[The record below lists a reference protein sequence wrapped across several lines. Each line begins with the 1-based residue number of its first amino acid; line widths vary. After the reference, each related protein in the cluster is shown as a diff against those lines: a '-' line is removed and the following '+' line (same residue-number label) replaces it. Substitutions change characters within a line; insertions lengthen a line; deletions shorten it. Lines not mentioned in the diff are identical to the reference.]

1 MDPLDFVPDLD
12 QLASDWLDVDDLA
25 HLPSLHNFHQMAVC
39 AQDLLGIHF
48 WTRESQIFQG
58 AGPRFTVYRSY
69 PHLALLVD
77 GKAADASTCRWFP
90 YQAVR
95 RTVVRDW
102 EVTTTTRLVFEQSGL
117 LYEIRARN
125 EAATR
130 RRLDLVVQA
139 PGMSDPGSTNPAVVL
154 DDPVQDVLVTAA
166 ATAPGT
172 IEQRGESVSLG
183 WQRTFEPGDEM
194 VIRLVQAE
202 GAHAEEVQ
210 QRALR
215 WTTRFDAEW
224 RATGDRWRTRWR
236 EMFTPG
242 NDHFSGNA
250 PILETDDRAVA
261 RLYYASLVT
270 LLVLHRTDLELCD
283 RVFVTSGERD
293 RGDVF
298 FWDTSMFSRLFAL
311 LEPRGMREQLRL
323 FLGIDPHGGAVFNLD
338 TKAFRG
344 GQYLPGYARG
354 YWYAAND
361 MSLFELVHDYVA
373 VTDDVGFLDERIGD
387 RSVAEHLADLATTW
401 RSLLTRENGLADY
414 GTIDNLLE
422 CVPTYTHEVASL
434 NAANV
439 WMMRALSRWLDRVG
453 RGVEADALRA
463 DADSL
468 ATRILDRYVAGEGVW
483 AAVDRDGVPRT
494 VRHCYDFI
502 STARFMA
509 DRLEGDRGREMLAFA
524 ERELL
529 TDNWMRAMS
538 LADPAA
544 ELSDRPDHGPYGAFG
559 AWPAMA
565 AEAMLLL
572 GAPEVALD
580 LLHRVVPATREGPF
594 GQAYELYGPQ
604 RGTPHAPI
612 RIAQRGACLR
622 EGSGG
627 GAFAET
633 VLAGLFGFRPSLA
646 GGADPC
652 IELGVTGFEGVLH
665 HVRFDG
671 RMQRIVRS
679 SDGLRIEPE

>member
-1 MDPLDFVPDLD
+1 MEPLDFVPELD

-39 AQDLLGIHF
+39 APDLLGIHF

-58 AGPRFTVYRSY
+58 EGPRFAEYRSY
-69 PHLALLVD
+69 PRLALLVD
-77 GKAADASTCRWFP
+77 GIQADTSVCRWFP

-95 RTVVRDW
+95 RTVRRNW
-102 EVTTTTRLVFEQSGL
+102 EVTTTARLVFEESGL
-117 LYEIRARN
+117 LYEIRVRN
-125 EAATR
+125 NAGTR

-139 PGMSDPGSTNPAVVL
+139 PGASAHGSPNPVVVL
-154 DDPVQDVLVTAA
+154 DDPIQDLLVTAA
-166 ATAPGT
+166 ATPPGT
-172 IEQRGESVSLG
+172 IEQRGEIISLG
-183 WQRTFEPGDEM
+183 WRPMVEPGGEI
-194 VIRLVQAE
+194 VIHLVQAE
-202 GAHAEEVQ
+202 GAHAEEVH
-210 QRALR
+210 QRARR
-215 WTTRFDAEW
+215 WAARFDAVW
-224 RATGDRWRTRWR
+224 QATADRWRARWR
-236 EMFTPG
+236 EMFTPE

-250 PILETDDRAVA
+250 PILETGDTAVA
-261 RLYYASLVT
+261 RLYYASLLT
-270 LLVLHRTDLELCD
+270 LLVLHRTDLALCD

-361 MSLFELVHDYVA
+361 MSLFRLVHDYIA

-387 RSVAEHLADLATTW
+387 RTVADHLEDLATAW

-414 GTIDNLLE
+414 GTVDNLLE

-439 WMMRALSRWLDRVG
+439 WMMRALARWLDRTG
-453 RGVEADALRA
+453 HRDEADALRA
-463 DADSL
+463 EADSL
-468 ATRILDRYVAGEGVW
+468 GTRILDRYVAGEGVW
-483 AAVDRDGVPRT
+483 AVVDRDGSRRT

-502 STARFMA
+502 STACFMA
-509 DRLEGDRGREMLAFA
+509 DRLDGDPSREMVAFV

-529 TDNWMRAMS
+529 SDTWMRAMS

-572 GAPEVALD
+572 DEPEKALD
-580 LLHRVVPATREGPF
+580 LLHRVVPATCEGPF
-594 GQAYELYGPQ
+594 GQAYEFYGPE

-633 VLAGLFGFRPSLA
+633 VLAGLFGFRPDLA

-652 IELGVTGFEGVLH
+652 IDLGVTDFEGVLH
-665 HVRFDG
+665 NVRFAG
-671 RMQRIVRS
+671 TLQRIVRS
-679 SDGLRIEPE
+679 SDGLRIQPE

>member
-1 MDPLDFVPDLD
+1 MEPLDAVPDLD

-39 AQDLLGIHF
+39 APDLLGVHL
-48 WTRESQIFQG
+48 WTRESQILQRE
-58 AGPRFTVYRSY
+58 GPRLAEYRSY

-77 GKAADASTCRWFP
+77 GVAANATRCRWFP

-95 RTVVRDW
+95 RTVGDGW
-102 EVTTTTRLVFEQSGL
+102 EVTTTVRLVFEASGL
-117 LYEIRARN
+117 LHEIRVRN
-125 EAATR
+125 DAGTR
-130 RRLDLVVQA
+130 RRLDLVVEA
-139 PGMSDPGSTNPAVVL
+139 PGAVASRGPALAVVL
-154 DDPVQDVLVTAA
+154 DDPVQDHLVTAA
-166 ATAPGT
+166 ASPPEV
-172 IEQRGESVSLG
+172 IEPRGATVALG
-183 WQRTFEPGDEM
+183 WSPMVEPGGE
-194 VIRLVQAE
+194 VVLRLAQAE
-202 GAHAEEVQ
+202 GVRADEVHT
-210 QRALR
+210 RARR
-215 WTTRFDAEW
+215 WADGFDAVW
-224 RATGDRWRTRWR
+224 RSTEDRWRARWR
-236 EMFTPG
+236 GMFTPG
-242 NDHFSGNA
+242 NDHFSGSA
-250 PILETDDRAVA
+250 PVLETDDAAVS
-261 RLYYASLVT
+261 RLYYASLLT

-298 FWDTSMFSRLFAL
+298 FWDTSMFSRLLAL
-311 LEPRGMREQLRL
+311 LEPRGMRQQLRL
-323 FLGIDPHGGAVFNLD
+323 FLAVDPHGGAVLNLG

-344 GQYLPGYARG
+344 GAYLPGYARG

-361 MSLFELVHDYVA
+361 MSLFRLVHDYVA
-373 VTDDVGFLDERIGD
+373 VTDDVDFFDERVEG
-387 RSVAEHLADLATTW
+387 RAVADHLADLATAW
-401 RSLLTRENGLADY
+401 RELRASPDGLADY
-414 GTIDNLLE
+414 GTVENLLE

-434 NAANV
+434 NAANA
-439 WMMRALSRWLDRVG
+439 WMMRALARWSDRNG
-453 RGVEADALRA
+453 RGAEADALRA
-463 DADSL
+463 EADAL

-483 AAVDRDGVPRT
+483 VAVDRDGARRT

-502 STARFMA
+502 STARFLS
-509 DRLEGDRGREMLAFA
+509 DGLDGDVRQEMLGFV

-529 TDNWMRAMS
+529 TDTWMRAMS

-572 GAPEVALD
+572 EAPDAALD

-604 RGTPHAPI
+604 RGTPHAPL

-646 GGADPC
+646 ADAGPC
-652 IELGVTGFEGVLH
+652 IDLGVTGFEGVLH
-665 HVRFDG
+665 HVRFAG
-671 RMQRIVRS
+671 RLHRIVRS
-679 SDGLRIEPE
+679 PEGLRREPE

>member
-1 MDPLDFVPDLD
+1 M
-12 QLASDWLDVDDLA
+12 
-25 HLPSLHNFHQMAVC
+25 
-39 AQDLLGIHF
+39 
-48 WTRESQIFQG
+48 
-58 AGPRFTVYRSY
+58 PRFIEYRSY
-69 PHLALLVD
+69 PRLALLVD
-77 GKAADASTCRWFP
+77 GTGADTSVCRWFP

-95 RTVVRDW
+95 RTVRRGW
-102 EVTTTTRLVFEQSGL
+102 EVTTTARLVVEESGL
-117 LYEIRARN
+117 LYEIRVRN
-125 EAATR
+125 DAGTR
-130 RRLDLVVQA
+130 RRLDLVVRA
-139 PGMSDPGSTNPAVVL
+139 PGAPAPGSPNPTVVL
-154 DDPVQDVLVTAA
+154 DDPVQDLLVTAA
-166 ATAPGT
+166 ATPPDM
-172 IEQRGESVSLG
+172 IEQRGEIVSLG
-183 WQRTFEPGDEM
+183 WRPMVEPGGEI
-194 VIRLVQAE
+194 VIHLVQAE
-202 GAHAEEVQ
+202 GAHAEEVH
-210 QRALR
+210 QRARR
-215 WTTRFDAEW
+215 WAARFAEVW
-224 RATGDRWRTRWR
+224 QATGDRWRTRWR

-250 PILETDDRAVA
+250 PILETGDSAVA
-261 RLYYASLVT
+261 RLYYASLLT
-270 LLVLHRTDLELCD
+270 LLVLHRTDLALCD

-323 FLGIDPHGGAVFNLD
+323 FLGVDPHGGAVFNLD

-361 MSLFELVHDYVA
+361 MSLFRLVHDYVA

-387 RSVAEHLADLATTW
+387 RTVADHLGGLATAW

-414 GTIDNLLE
+414 GTVDNLLE
-422 CVPTYTHEVASL
+422 CVPTYTHEVVSL

-439 WMMRALSRWLDRVG
+439 WMMRALARWLDRTG
-453 RGVEADALRA
+453 RSVEADALRTDA
-463 DADSL
+463 DAL

-483 AAVDRDGVPRT
+483 DAVDRDGSRRT

-509 DRLEGDRGREMLAFA
+509 DRLDGDTGREMLAFV

-529 TDNWMRAMS
+529 SDTWMRAMS

-572 GAPEVALD
+572 GAPEAALD

-594 GQAYELYGPQ
+594 GQAYELYGPE

-633 VLAGLFGFRPSLA
+633 VLAGLFGFRPGLA

-652 IELGVTGFEGVLH
+652 IDLGVTGFEGVLH
-665 HVRFDG
+665 HVRFAG
-671 RMQRIVRS
+671 TLRRIVRS
-679 SDGLRIEPE
+679 LRRTPDPTGVTPSPAVRPILDR

>member
-1 MDPLDFVPDLD
+1 MEPLDFVPELD

-39 AQDLLGIHF
+39 APDLLGIHF
-48 WTRESQIFQG
+48 WTRESQLFQG
-58 AGPRFTVYRSY
+58 SGPRFIVYRSY
-69 PHLALLVD
+69 PRLALLVD
-77 GKAADASTCRWFP
+77 GTAVDTSVCRWFP

-102 EVTTTTRLVFEQSGL
+102 EVTTTARLVFEESGL
-117 LYEIRARN
+117 LYEIGVRN
-125 EAATR
+125 EAGTR
-130 RRLDLVVQA
+130 RRLDLDLQA
-139 PGMSDPGSTNPAVVL
+139 PGELALDTPNPAVVL
-154 DDPVQDVLVTAA
+154 DDPVQDLLVTAA
-166 ATAPGT
+166 ATPPEV
-172 IEQRGESVSLG
+172 IEHRGETISLG
-183 WQRTFEPGDEM
+183 WRPMVEPGGEV

-202 GAHAEEVQ
+202 GADAEEVHE
-210 QRALR
+210 RALR
-215 WTTRFDAEW
+215 WEAGFDAVW
-224 RATGDRWRTRWR
+224 QATGDRWRTRWR

-242 NDHFSGNA
+242 NGHFSGNA
-250 PILETDDRAVA
+250 PILETGDTAVA
-261 RLYYASLVT
+261 RLYYTSLLT

-311 LEPRGMREQLRL
+311 LEPRAMREQLRL

-373 VTDDVGFLDERIGD
+373 VTDDVGFLDELIEGRP
-387 RSVAEHLADLATTW
+387 VAGHLGDLATAW
-401 RSLLTRENGLADY
+401 RKLLTLGDGLADY

-439 WMMRALSRWLDRVG
+439 WMMRALARWLERTG
-453 RGVEADALRA
+453 RRDEADALRS

-483 AAVDRDGVPRT
+483 VAVDQDGSRRT

-509 DRLEGDRGREMLAFA
+509 DRLDGDTSREMLAFV

-529 TDNWMRAMS
+529 TDTWMRAMS

-544 ELSDRPDHGPYGAFG
+544 ELSDRPDHGPFGAFG

-565 AEAMLLL
+565 AEAMVLL
-572 GAPEVALD
+572 GAPEAALD

-604 RGTPHAPI
+604 RATPHAPI

-633 VLAGLFGFRPSLA
+633 VLAGLFGFRPDLA
-646 GGADPC
+646 GSDNPC
-652 IELGVTGFEGVLH
+652 TDLGVTGFEGVLH
-665 HVRFDG
+665 HVRFAG
-671 RMQRIVRS
+671 KLWRIVRS
-679 SDGLRIEPE
+679 SDGLRIQPE

>member
-1 MDPLDFVPDLD
+1 MEPLDFVPELD
-12 QLASDWLDVDDLA
+12 QLAGDWLDVDDIA

-39 AQDLLGIHF
+39 APDLLGIHF
-48 WTRESQIFQG
+48 WTRESQMFVREG
-58 AGPRFTVYRSY
+58 LRFTEYRSY
-69 PHLALLVD
+69 PRLALLVD
-77 GKAADASTCRWFP
+77 GIAADTTVCRWFP

-95 RTVVRDW
+95 RTVQRGW
-102 EVTTTTRLVFEQSGL
+102 EVTTTARLVFEESGL
-117 LYEIRARN
+117 LYEIRVRN
-125 EAATR
+125 DAGTR
-130 RRLDLVVQA
+130 RRLGLVVRA
-139 PGMSDPGSTNPAVVL
+139 PGASAPGSPTPTVVL
-154 DDPVQDVLVTAA
+154 DDPVQDLLVTAA
-166 ATAPGT
+166 ATPPDM
-172 IEQRGESVSLG
+172 IEQRGEIVALG
-183 WQRTFEPGDEM
+183 WSPMVEPGGEV

-202 GAHAEEVQ
+202 GAHAEEVR
-210 QRALR
+210 QRARR
-215 WTTRFDAEW
+215 WAVRFAAVW
-224 RATGDRWRTRWR
+224 RATREGWRTRWR
-236 EMFTPG
+236 GMFTPG
-242 NDHFSGNA
+242 DDHFSGNA
-250 PILETDDRAVA
+250 PILETGDSAVA
-261 RLYYASLVT
+261 RLYYVSLLT
-270 LLVLHRTDLELCD
+270 LLVLHRTDLALCD

-323 FLGIDPHGGAVFNLD
+323 FLGVDPHGGAVFNLD

-354 YWYAAND
+354 NWYAAND
-361 MSLFELVHDYVA
+361 MSLFRLVHDYVA
-373 VTDDVGFLDERIGD
+373 VTNDVGFLDERIGD
-387 RSVAEHLADLATTW
+387 RAVADHLGGLATAW
-401 RSLLTRENGLADY
+401 RALLTRENGLADY

-439 WMMRALSRWLDRVG
+439 WMMRALAGWLDRTE
-453 RGVEADALRA
+453 RPIEADALRT

-468 ATRILDRYVAGEGVW
+468 ATRVLDRYVAGEGVW
-483 AAVDRDGVPRT
+483 VAVDRDGSRRT

-502 STARFMA
+502 STAAFMA
-509 DRLEGDRGREMLAFA
+509 DRLDGDTSREMLAFV

-529 TDNWMRAMS
+529 SDTWMRAMS

-572 GAPEVALD
+572 DAPDTALD
-580 LLHRVVPATREGPF
+580 LLHRVVAATREGPF
-594 GQAYELYGPQ
+594 GQAYELYGPE
-604 RGTPHAPI
+604 RRTPHAPI

-646 GGADPC
+646 GSADPC
-652 IELGVTGFEGVLH
+652 TDLGATGFEGVLH
-665 HVRFDG
+665 HVRFAG
-671 RMQRIVRS
+671 TLRRIVRS
-679 SDGLRIEPE
+679 PDGLRIQPE

>member
-1 MDPLDFVPDLD
+1 MEPIDFLPELD
-12 QLASDWLDVDDLA
+12 QLASGWLDVDELA

-39 AQDLLGIHF
+39 APDLLGIHF
-48 WTRESQIFQG
+48 WTRESQLFEG
-58 AGPRFTVYRSY
+58 SGPRFMVYRSY
-69 PHLALLVD
+69 PRLALLID
-77 GKAADASTCRWFP
+77 GIAADTSVCRWFP

-95 RTVVRDW
+95 RTVRREW
-102 EVTTTTRLVFEQSGL
+102 EVTTTTRLVFEESGL
-117 LYEIRARN
+117 LYEIRVRN
-125 EAATR
+125 DAGTR
-130 RRLDLVVQA
+130 RRLDLLVQA
-139 PGMSDPGSTNPAVVL
+139 PGESAPGSPNPVAVL
-154 DDPVQDVLVTAA
+154 DDPVQDLLVTAA
-166 ATAPGT
+166 ATPPDK
-172 IEQRGESVSLG
+172 IEQTGEIVSQG
-183 WQRTFEPGDEM
+183 WSPMVEPGGEI

-202 GAHAEEVQ
+202 GADSDEVC
-210 QRALR
+210 QRAQR
-215 WTTRFDAEW
+215 WAAGFAAVWGDTA
-224 RATGDRWRTRWR
+224 DRWRNRWR

-250 PILETDDRAVA
+250 PILETDDTAVA
-261 RLYYASLVT
+261 RLYYASLLT
-270 LLVLHRTDLELCD
+270 LLVLHRTDLALCD

-311 LEPRGMREQLRL
+311 LEPRGMSEQLGL
-323 FLGIDPHGGAVFNLD
+323 FLRIDPHGGAVFNLD

-361 MSLFELVHDYVA
+361 MSLFRLVHDYIA
-373 VTDDVGFLDERIGD
+373 VTDDVDFLDERIGD
-387 RSVAEHLADLATTW
+387 RTVADHLEDLATTW

-414 GTIDNLLE
+414 GTVDNLLE

-439 WMMRALSRWLDRVG
+439 WMMRALASWLDRTG
-453 RGVEADALRA
+453 RRAEADALRT
-463 DADSL
+463 DVDSL
-468 ATRILDRYVAGEGVW
+468 ATRILDRYVPGEGVW
-483 AAVDRDGVPRT
+483 SVVDRDCSRRT

-509 DRLEGDRGREMLAFA
+509 DRLDGDHRREMVAFV

-529 TDNWMRAMS
+529 SDTWMRAMS
-538 LADPAA
+538 LDDPAA

-572 GAPEVALD
+572 DAPDAALD

-604 RGTPHAPI
+604 RGTPQAPI
-612 RIAQRGACLR
+612 RIAQRGVCLR

-646 GGADPC
+646 GSTDPC
-652 IELGVTGFEGVLH
+652 VDLGVTGFEGVLH
-665 HVRFDG
+665 HVRFAG
-671 RMQRIVRS
+671 TLRRIVRS
-679 SDGLRIEPE
+679 PDGLRIQPE